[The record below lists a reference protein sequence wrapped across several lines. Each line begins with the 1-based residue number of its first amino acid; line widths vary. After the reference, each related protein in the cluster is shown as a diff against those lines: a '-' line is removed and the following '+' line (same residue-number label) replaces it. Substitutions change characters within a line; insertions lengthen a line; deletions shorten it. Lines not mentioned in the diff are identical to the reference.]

1 MREDEGHVSEEG
13 AMVGEPEKDNS
24 REGKEKKKEIGL
36 QPYTQ
41 GYTLYVG
48 IRGVNF
54 TCLTG

>member
-1 MREDEGHVSEEG
+1 MSEEG
-13 AMVGEPEKDNS
+13 AMVGELEKDNS